1 MFFRRKK
8 KSDAVEVKAF
18 FQGTACP
25 LEQVNDETIANKLLG
40 DGVAIEPEEGTL
52 YAPVTGTIT
61 SIFDTKHAIGFE
73 LENGAEVLLHIG
85 IDTVELEGKGFDL
98 DVSVGDKVSA
108 GDLMGKIDVDFI
120 RSEEK
125 QAISPI
131 ILTNVDDYK
140 IEFLK
145 TEDQVNI
152 GEVLY
157 KISKK

>member
-1 MFFRRKK
+1 M
-8 KSDAVEVKAF
+8 
-18 FQGTACP
+18 
-25 LEQVNDETIANKLLG
+25 
-40 DGVAIEPEEGTL
+40 
-52 YAPVTGTIT
+52 
-61 SIFDTKHAIGFE
+61 
-73 LENGAEVLLHIG
+73 ENGAEVLLHIG

-108 GDLMGKIDVDFI
+108 GDLMGKMDVDFI
-120 RSEEK
+120 RSEGK